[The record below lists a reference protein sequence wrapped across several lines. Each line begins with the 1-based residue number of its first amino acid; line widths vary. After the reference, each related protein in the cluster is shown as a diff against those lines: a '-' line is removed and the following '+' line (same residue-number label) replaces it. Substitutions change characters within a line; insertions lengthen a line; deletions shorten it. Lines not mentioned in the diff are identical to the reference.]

1 MLLNFRELAR
11 GRVNFHASDPW
22 KRGLKVVANG
32 MRGVHT
38 SKGGRGSSKIKSRFV
53 RCREGR
59 QHGEG
64 LESGDSRHADGL
76 KLRDGS
82 HGELG
87 HGIVESA
94 SQRRESGA
102 VTRYSSS
109 T

>member
-1 MLLNFRELAR
+1 M
-11 GRVNFHASDPW
+11 
-22 KRGLKVVANG
+22 ANG
-32 MRGVHT
+32 MRGVRT
-38 SKGGRGSSKIKSRFV
+38 SKGGRGPSKIKSRFV

-59 QHGEG
+59 QRGEG
-64 LESGDSRHADGL
+64 LKSGDSRRADGL

-87 HGIVESA
+87 HGVVESA

-102 VTRYSSS
+102 TRYSSS